1 MWVHGWGEVPGRLIV
16 ISGPSGSGKSTLI
29 RRALERPEVRA
40 TLSVSATS
48 RAPRPGEREGVE
60 YYFLTREAFEAAVGR
75 GEFLESATYNGNL
88 YGTPAGPVRRAL
100 EAGRCVVLEIE
111 TEGAMQVR
119 ERVPTALFVFV
130 DVPDFGALAE
140 RLRLRGTESA
150 EQVHQRLV
158 IARRERDRAPSYDTR
173 IINDELGRA
182 TDELVA
188 LLARQGCG
196 G

>member
-140 RLRLRGTESA
+140 RLRSRGTESA